1 MAYQINRFNQTF
13 LTSVEDGTIDTSTDL
28 KFVGRNYAGYGE
40 IHNENFL
47 YLLENFSSPT
57 EPPNKIKG
65 QIWFDSSTNKLKFY
79 DGNAWRSAGGS
90 EVTPTRPTGLTEG
103 DFWWDSD
110 NNQLFAFD
118 GAGFVLVGPQ
128 NVGEGI
134 TGTQERT
141 VLDIGNTAREVV
153 ASVVNGN
160 VIAIFSDTEFEI
172 LNQPN
177 NTIEGFD
184 RVKRGITLVNSNE
197 NGITT
202 TDHSFWGT
210 ASSALGLIKD
220 GDFFDANNFV
230 TQDQADFTTQ
240 VNFTDNG
247 FVLGDSNDLKVYVA
261 SQSGQGGKVVLENQI
276 GGDLHFNA
284 DSRNSLII
292 TRDSIL
298 PGLVDIL
305 ANEDNPT
312 YRDIDIGGSDKKFR
326 TVFAD
331 TFDGVSSTAQTVQD
345 SQQVSRSLSKTE
357 DPNTIAQRDS
367 AGDLRANLF
376 VGTALTAKYADL
388 AENYTTET
396 DLPQGTIVKICSHT
410 EHEVC
415 PADEEDEIVGVVSTS
430 PAYLMNSQ
438 SNGQPIAL
446 VGRVPVR
453 TTGIVV
459 KGDVLRC
466 SKNGTAS
473 KNSAG
478 SKVGIALENKFTE
491 TESLIEVYLKI

>member
-90 EVTPTRPTGLTEG
+90 EVTESRPTGLTEG
-103 DFWWDSD
+103 DFWWDSA

-141 VLDIGNTAREVV
+141 VLDTTNTAKQVV
-153 ASVVNGN
+153 ASVVNGK
-160 VIAIFSDTEFEI
+160 VVAIFSDEEFEI

-177 NTIEGFD
+177 NIIDGFD
-184 RVKRGITLVNSNE
+184 RVKRGITLINTNQLGVTS
-197 NGITT
+197 
-202 TDHSFWGT
+202 TDHRFWGT
-210 ASSALGLIKD
+210 ASNSERLAGFSSEDFVKTGSAS
-220 GDFFDANNFV
+220 FE
-230 TQDQADFTTQ
+230 TQ

-247 FVLGDSNDLKVYVA
+247 FVLGDSNDLRVYVA
-261 SQSGQGGKVVLENQI
+261 SEQGSKTVFENQLD
-276 GGDLHFNA
+276 GELYFNTG
-284 DSRNSLII
+284 SRNTFII
-292 TRDSIL
+292 SDEKLL

-305 ANEDNPT
+305 ADENNLT
-312 YRDIDIGGSDKKFR
+312 YRHIDIGDNDKRFK

-331 TFDGVSSTAQTVQD
+331 LFDGVSTVSQSVQD
-345 SQQVSRSLSKTE
+345 SQQVARSLSKTE
-357 DPNTIAQRDS
+357 ESNTIALRDS

-388 AENYTTET
+388 AEKYTTET
-396 DLPQGTIVKICSHT
+396 DLPTGTIVKICSH
-410 EHEVC
+410 ESHEIC
-415 PADEEDEIVGVVSTS
+415 PANSSDEIVGIISKN
-430 PAYLMNSQ
+430 PAYLMNSEL
-438 SNGQPIAL
+438 NGQPVAL
-446 VGRVPVR
+446 VGRVPTR
-453 TTGIVV
+453 V
-459 KGDVLRC
+459 KGLVNKGEVLRC
-466 SKNGTAS
+466 DFNGIASVSSK
-473 KNSAG
+473 G
-478 SKVGIALENKFTE
+478 SKVGIALENKSE
-491 TESLIEVYLKI
+491 KEESLIEVYLKI